1 MTPRLKEYYKKNI
14 LENLQKKFSMTNRL
28 MVPKFEKI
36 ILNMGLGLDGND
48 SKILKACQEDL
59 SKIAGQAPVV
69 TKFKKSIANF
79 KTRKNTGK

>member
-36 ILNMGLGLDGND
+36 ILNKG
-48 SKILKACQEDL
+48 
-59 SKIAGQAPVV
+59 
-69 TKFKKSIANF
+69 
-79 KTRKNTGK
+79 